1 MVFNRIFDKDQV
13 YVHVTYGDIIN
24 NKDTGCRW
32 DIRKEYG
39 KDNDDVVFV
48 IIIEMKKK

>member
-1 MVFNRIFDKDQV
+1 MNDE
-13 YVHVTYGDIIN
+13 
-24 NKDTGCRW
+24 DTGCRW
-32 DIRKEYG
+32 DIRKVYG